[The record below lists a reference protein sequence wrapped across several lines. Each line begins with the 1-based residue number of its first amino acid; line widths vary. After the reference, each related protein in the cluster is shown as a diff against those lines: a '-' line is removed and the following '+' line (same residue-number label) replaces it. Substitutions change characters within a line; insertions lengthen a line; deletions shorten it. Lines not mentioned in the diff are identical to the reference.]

1 MKHYQHSFPPE
12 PVSFSFDNPLPD
24 GPPQR
29 TISKCLKL
37 KTHESMEEQGLS
49 SIELKQDLR
58 VGLNIEE
65 S

>member
-12 PVSFSFDNPLPD
+12 LVSFSFDNPLSD
-24 GPPQR
+24 GPPER

-37 KTHESMEEQGLS
+37 KTHESTEEQGLS
-49 SIELKQDLR
+49 SIELKQEFR
-58 VGLNIEE
+58 MGLNIEE